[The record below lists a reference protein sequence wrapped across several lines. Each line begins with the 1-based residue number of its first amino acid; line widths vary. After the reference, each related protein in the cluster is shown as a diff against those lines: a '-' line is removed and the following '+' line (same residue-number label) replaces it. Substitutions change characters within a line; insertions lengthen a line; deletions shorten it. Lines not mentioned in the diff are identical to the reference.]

1 MGISGNTNFRHRLGK
16 LIGSAFLIASLN
28 SAWAIDITSGDFQT
42 VLNARSDAMTVWQ
55 MAENPNV
62 YVFDFAGLN
71 NQGRSFNRIT
81 QFTEQQTTEPYPKVL
96 GNIELSRYIEAA
108 RRTQADFAFGHD
120 VLVSELVQFFNFAL
134 RDKVE
139 LNPEEIVIRDFLTE
153 QGLVR
158 FWRGFYQAMR
168 PDVVILAV
176 PQTQERKAG
185 EPPVTRG
192 ARYAILL
199 HELAH
204 GEYYTNP
211 HYQKFCQRF
220 WYETLTDGQ
229 RDAFKRFL
237 ANFNYAVNNEELLIN
252 EMQAYLMF
260 TPDPKSFSA
269 RKLGVSE
276 AELQQMRETFRRG
289 TPPIHLPM
297 HVLGGM

>member
-1 MGISGNTNFRHRLGK
+1 MLQFGRTFPKRISKFLGA
-16 LIGSAFLIASLN
+16 SALVLALS
-28 SAWAIDITSGDFQT
+28 SAWAIDVSSGDFQT
-42 VLNARSDAMTVWQ
+42 VLNARNENVVIWQ

-62 YVFDFAGLN
+62 YVFDFKGLN

-96 GNIELSRYIEAA
+96 NNLELSRYIEAA

-120 VLVSELVQFFNFAL
+120 VLVGELVQFFNYAL

-139 LNPEEIVIRDFLTE
+139 LNPEEILVRDFLTE

-176 PQTQERKAG
+176 PQTQDRKAN
-185 EPPVTRG
+185 EPMVSTG

-204 GEYYTNP
+204 GEYYTNT

-220 WYETLTDGQ
+220 WYETLTENQ
-229 RDAFKRFL
+229 REAFKKFL
-237 ANFNYAVNNEELLIN
+237 GNFNYAVNNEELLIN

-269 RKLGVSE
+269 RKLGVSD
-276 AELQQMRETFRRG
+276 AELDQMRSAFRRAS
-289 TPPIHLPM
+289 PPIRLPM
-297 HVLGGM
+297 L

>member
-1 MGISGNTNFRHRLGK
+1 MGTNRKTRFGQRFK
-16 LIGSAFLIASLN
+16 MLIGSAMLITSLN
-28 SAWAIDITSGDFQT
+28 SAWAIDMASGDFQT
-42 VLNARSDAMTVWQ
+42 VLNARVEGMAVWQ
-55 MAENPNV
+55 MAENPNI
-62 YVFDFAGLN
+62 YVFDFSGLT

-96 GNIELSRYIEAA
+96 NNAELSRYIEAA

-120 VLVSELVQFFNFAL
+120 VLVGELVQFFNFAL

-139 LNPEEIVIRDFLTE
+139 LNPEEIVVRDFLTE
-153 QGLVR
+153 QGLIR
-158 FWRGFYQAMR
+158 FWRGFYQALR
-168 PDVVILAV
+168 PDVVVLAV

-185 EPPVTRG
+185 EPPVSRG

-220 WYETLTDGQ
+220 WYETLTDPQ
-229 RDAFKRFL
+229 REAFKRFL

-269 RKLGVSE
+269 RKLGVSD
-276 AELQQMRETFRRG
+276 AELQQMRDAFRRAS
-289 TPPIHLPM
+289 PPIRLPM
-297 HVLGGM
+297 HFLGGM

>member
-1 MGISGNTNFRHRLGK
+1 MLPLGRTFPKRISKFLGA
-16 LIGSAFLIASLN
+16 SALVLALS
-28 SAWAIDITSGDFQT
+28 SAWAIDVSSGDFQT
-42 VLNARSDAMTVWQ
+42 VLNARNENVVIWQ

-62 YVFDFAGLN
+62 YVFDFKGLN

-96 GNIELSRYIEAA
+96 NNLELSRYIEAA

-120 VLVSELVQFFNFAL
+120 VLVGELVQFFNYAL

-139 LNPEEIVIRDFLTE
+139 LNPEEILVRDFLTE
-153 QGLVR
+153 QGLIR

-176 PQTQERKAG
+176 PQTQDRKAN
-185 EPPVTRG
+185 EPMVSAG

-204 GEYYTNP
+204 GEYYTNT

-220 WYETLTDGQ
+220 WYETLTENQ
-229 RDAFKRFL
+229 REAFKKFL
-237 ANFNYAVNNEELLIN
+237 GNFNYAVNNEELLIN

-269 RKLGVSE
+269 RKLGVSD
-276 AELQQMRETFRRG
+276 AELDQMRSAFRRAS
-289 TPPIHLPM
+289 PPIRLPM
-297 HVLGGM
+297 L

>member
-1 MGISGNTNFRHRLGK
+1 MLQFGRTFPKRISKFLGA
-16 LIGSAFLIASLN
+16 SALVFALS
-28 SAWAIDITSGDFQT
+28 SAWAIDVSSGDFQT
-42 VLNARSDAMTVWQ
+42 VLNARNENVVIWQ
-55 MAENPNV
+55 MAENPNI
-62 YVFDFAGLN
+62 YVFDFKGLN

-96 GNIELSRYIEAA
+96 NNLELSRYIEAA

-120 VLVSELVQFFNFAL
+120 VLVGELVQFFNYAL

-139 LNPEEIVIRDFLTE
+139 LNPEEILVRDFLTE

-176 PQTQERKAG
+176 PQTQDRKAN
-185 EPPVTRG
+185 EPMVSAG

-204 GEYYTNP
+204 GEYYTNT

-220 WYETLTDGQ
+220 WYETLTENQ
-229 RDAFKRFL
+229 REAFKKFL
-237 ANFNYAVNNEELLIN
+237 GNFNYAVNNEELLIN

-269 RKLGVSE
+269 RKLGVSD
-276 AELQQMRETFRRG
+276 AELDQMRSAFRRAS
-289 TPPIHLPM
+289 PPIRLPM
-297 HVLGGM
+297 L

>member
-1 MGISGNTNFRHRLGK
+1 MERTRRTGLSSRATK
-16 LIGSAFLIASLN
+16 LIGSAMLLVSLN
-28 SAWAIDITSGDFQT
+28 SAWCIEPLSGDFQT
-42 VLNARSDAMTVWQ
+42 VLNTHMDNMVIWQ
-55 MAENPNV
+55 MAGNPNI

-71 NQGRSFNRIT
+71 TQGRSFNRIT

-96 GNIELSRYIEAA
+96 SNAELARHIEAT

-139 LNPEEIVIRDFLTE
+139 LNPEEISLRDFLAE
-153 QGLVR
+153 QGLIR
-158 FWRGFYQAMR
+158 FWRGFFQAMR
-168 PDVVILAV
+168 PDVVILSV
-176 PQTQERKAG
+176 PQTQERKAN
-185 EPPVTRG
+185 EPPVSQG
-192 ARYAILL
+192 ARYTILL

-204 GEYYTNP
+204 GEYYTNT

-220 WYETLTDGQ
+220 WYETLTDTQ
-229 RDAFKRFL
+229 REAFKRFL

-269 RKLGVSE
+269 RKLGVSD
-276 AELQQMRETFRRG
+276 AELQQIRDAFRRG
-289 TPPIHLPM
+289 SPPIRLPM
-297 HVLGGM
+297 HTLEGM

>member
-1 MGISGNTNFRHRLGK
+1 M
-16 LIGSAFLIASLN
+16 
-28 SAWAIDITSGDFQT
+28 
-42 VLNARSDAMTVWQ
+42 
-55 MAENPNV
+55 
-62 YVFDFAGLN
+62 LN
-71 NQGRSFNRIT
+71 N
-81 QFTEQQTTEPYPKVL
+81 L
-96 GNIELSRYIEAA
+96 ELSRYIEAA

-120 VLVSELVQFFNFAL
+120 VLVGELVQFFNYAL

-139 LNPEEIVIRDFLTE
+139 LNPEEILVRDFLTE

-176 PQTQERKAG
+176 PQTQDRKAN
-185 EPPVTRG
+185 EPMVSTG

-204 GEYYTNP
+204 GEYYTNT

-220 WYETLTDGQ
+220 WYETLTENQ
-229 RDAFKRFL
+229 REAFKKFL
-237 ANFNYAVNNEELLIN
+237 GNFNYAVNNEELLIN

-269 RKLGVSE
+269 RKLGVSD
-276 AELQQMRETFRRG
+276 AELDQMRSAFRRAS
-289 TPPIHLPM
+289 PPIRLPM
-297 HVLGGM
+297 L

>member
-1 MGISGNTNFRHRLGK
+1 MLQLGRTFPKRISKFLGA
-16 LIGSAFLIASLN
+16 SALVLALS
-28 SAWAIDITSGDFQT
+28 SAWAIDVSSGDFQT
-42 VLNARSDAMTVWQ
+42 VLNARNENVVIWQ
-55 MAENPNV
+55 MAENPNI
-62 YVFDFAGLN
+62 YVFDFKGLN

-96 GNIELSRYIEAA
+96 NNLELSRYIEAA

-120 VLVSELVQFFNFAL
+120 VLVGELVQFFNYAL

-139 LNPEEIVIRDFLTE
+139 LNPEEILVRDFLTE

-176 PQTQERKAG
+176 PQTQDRKAN
-185 EPPVTRG
+185 EPMVSTG

-204 GEYYTNP
+204 GEYYTNT

-220 WYETLTDGQ
+220 WYETLTENQ
-229 RDAFKRFL
+229 REAFKKFL
-237 ANFNYAVNNEELLIN
+237 GNFNYAVNNEELLIN

-269 RKLGVSE
+269 RKLGVSD
-276 AELQQMRETFRRG
+276 AELDQMRSAFRRAS
-289 TPPIHLPM
+289 PPIRLPM
-297 HVLGGM
+297 L